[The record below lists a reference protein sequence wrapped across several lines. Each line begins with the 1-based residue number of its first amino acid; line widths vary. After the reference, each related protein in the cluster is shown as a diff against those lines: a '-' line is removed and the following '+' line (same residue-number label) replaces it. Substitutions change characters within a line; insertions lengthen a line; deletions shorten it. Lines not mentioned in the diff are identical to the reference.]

1 MQMSET
7 HVNSMQGFLI
17 IYSKGQGPMRKLSIT
32 SVRVGAFHLDVG
44 RLGLVSAHHYSPFFL
59 FFFYQ
64 A

>member
-1 MQMSET
+1 
-7 HVNSMQGFLI
+7 MQGFLI